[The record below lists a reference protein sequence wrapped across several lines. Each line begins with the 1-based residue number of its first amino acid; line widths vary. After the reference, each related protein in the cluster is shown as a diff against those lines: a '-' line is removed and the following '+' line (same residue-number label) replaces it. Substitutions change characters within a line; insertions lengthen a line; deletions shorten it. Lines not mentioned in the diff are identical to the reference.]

1 MIYKTPH
8 RKPKLEQQEHLR
20 YKTFI
25 KEDRYAESSFGIL
38 FSIIRVPDMEWGC
51 HQSLAST
58 KHDENANY
66 VQNI

>member
-1 MIYKTPH
+1 MTKGQTMNDRKTPH

-38 FSIIRVPDMEWGC
+38 FSIIRVPVM
-51 HQSLAST
+51 
-58 KHDENANY
+58 
-66 VQNI
+66 